1 MFSGLTLSPDSK
13 EAELEIRDEEVS
25 TSVHEN
31 TGAVSSLV
39 GHGSVPLLLFGVIW
53 ILPRILDIVFYGR

>member
-1 MFSGLTLSPDSK
+1 MFSGFTLSPDSK
-13 EAELEIRDEEVS
+13 EAELEIRDKEVS

-31 TGAVSSLV
+31 TGAVSSPV
-39 GHGSVPLLLFGVIW
+39 VHGNVPLLLFVVVW

>member
-13 EAELEIRDEEVS
+13 EAELEIRDKEVS

-39 GHGSVPLLLFGVIW
+39 GHGNVPLLLFGVIW